1 MVVMRF
7 VPKFTLLLSILLLIC
22 SSEVQ
27 AQNIDIRILR
37 DVNLNRNQS
46 LDGVMTGLTN
56 SVYPMSGI
64 VPIFELVA
72 GYKKRDR
79 AMVKYGWRA
88 VEGLGVNALLTFGM
102 KYAINRPRPYNTYPD
117 IQNYQN
123 DKDPSF
129 PSGHTSFA
137 FCTATNISR
146 FYPRWYVVVPAYT
159 WAAAVGYSRM
169 DLGMHYPSD
178 VLVGAIVGTGSAW
191 LAVLGNRYLQNR
203 KYKRDFIQ

>member
-1 MVVMRF
+1 MVLLRF
-7 VPKFTLLLSILLLIC
+7 VSKAAYLLSILVFLSI
-22 SSEVQ
+22 SHTQ
-27 AQNIDIRILR
+27 AQNSDIRILR
-37 DVNLNRNQS
+37 DINLHRNQS

-64 VPIFELVA
+64 VPIFELIA
-72 GYKKRDR
+72 GYKKRDK

-88 VEGLGVNALLTFGM
+88 VEGLGVNTILTFGM
-102 KYAINRPRPYNTYPD
+102 KYAVNRSRPYKTYPD

-137 FCTATNISR
+137 FCTATSISR

-203 KYKRDFIQ
+203 KFNRDFIR

>member
-7 VPKFTLLLSILLLIC
+7 VLKLTYIISIFVFLC
-22 SSEVQ
+22 ATKVS
-27 AQNIDIRILR
+27 AQISDIRILR
-37 DVNLNRNQS
+37 DINLHRNQS
-46 LDGVMTGLTN
+46 LDGVMKGLTN

-64 VPIFELVA
+64 VPIYELVA
-72 GYKKRDR
+72 GYRKHDRTIVRD
-79 AMVKYGWRA
+79 AWWA
-88 VEGLGVNALLTFGM
+88 IEGLGVNTILTFGM
-102 KYAINRPRPYNTYPD
+102 KYAVNRSRPYKTYPD

-123 DKDPSF
+123 DTDPSF

-137 FCTATNISR
+137 FCTATSISR
-146 FYPRWYVVVPAYT
+146 YYPKWYVVVPAYT

-178 VLVGAIVGTGSAW
+178 VLVGALVGTGSAW

-203 KYKRDFIQ
+203 KFNRDFIR